1 MKQNE
6 QKKCCSTYKTEPSIN
21 NKKSRNMGRKKKN
34 ADTPE
39 IHNDLKGF
47 NIKINEFGEIK
58 ASFSI
63 DKLNTFLNKKVD
75 DKKFKDDEK

>member
-1 MKQNE
+1 
-6 QKKCCSTYKTEPSIN
+6 
-21 NKKSRNMGRKKKN
+21 MGRKKKN
-34 ADTPE
+34 AENPE

-75 DKKFKDDEK
+75 DKKFKDDDK